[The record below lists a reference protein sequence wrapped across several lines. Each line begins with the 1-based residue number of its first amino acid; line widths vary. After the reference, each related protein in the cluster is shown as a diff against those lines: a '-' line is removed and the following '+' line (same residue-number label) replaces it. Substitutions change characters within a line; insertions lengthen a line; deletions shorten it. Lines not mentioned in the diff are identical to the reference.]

1 MAIVSIIGAQKI
13 TLISDL
19 SFPWVRLSLGQYN
32 ATSLIQ
38 SASLFGVDGVDM
50 IILAVNALLTIC
62 IVSPPMKKRIFAV
75 LCATVIFVANL
86 GFGIARINTAT
97 HKGELTIMTVQA
109 SVENDKKWSGNGDTI
124 CYAAYSALTKDNF
137 TADVDIVLWPESAV
151 PTVYRSYNS
160 LSQYKKLSAE
170 LDAPI
175 LAGILLKSNGQYTN
189 NATLITKDGVAANY
203 SKRHL
208 VPFGEYVPYEQT
220 ISKIFPFLSD
230 INVLSDDYIA
240 GDSSEI
246 MTINEGKV
254 GNIICFESIY
264 PELSRRSVLDG
275 AEILIETTN
284 DSWLKDSPAMTQH
297 LAHGVFRSVENGR
310 YLVRSANSGISA
322 TIDSR
327 GRIIKTLDI
336 DQKGVITDTVYF
348 CDETTLYTK
357 TGDILFPVCV
367 TILCILF
374 TILLIK
380 KLINKNNAES

>member
-1 MAIVSIIGAQKI
+1 
-13 TLISDL
+13 
-19 SFPWVRLSLGQYN
+19 
-32 ATSLIQ
+32 
-38 SASLFGVDGVDM
+38 
-50 IILAVNALLTIC
+50 
-62 IVSPPMKKRIFAV
+62 
-75 LCATVIFVANL
+75 
-86 GFGIARINTAT
+86 
-97 HKGELTIMTVQA
+97 MTVQA

-124 CYAAYSALTKDNF
+124 CYAAYSALTKENF
-137 TADVDIVLWPESAV
+137 TSDADIILWPESAV

-170 LDAPI
+170 LETPL
-175 LAGILLKSNGQYTN
+175 LAGILLKSNAQYTN
-189 NATLITKDGVAANY
+189 NAMLITKDGVTANY

-230 INVLSDDYIA
+230 INVLSDDYIP

-246 MTINEGKV
+246 MTIKGGKV

-275 AEILIETTN
+275 AEVLIETTN

-357 TGDILFPVCV
+357 TGDVLFPVCIM
-367 TILCILF
+367 ILCILF
-374 TILLIK
+374 IILLIK
-380 KLINKNNAES
+380 KLINKNNAEF